1 MSGCSIKLLT
11 FSHCCSSL
19 GPVAGPH
26 ESFFLAALNP
36 VVFFVCDKLF
46 TKALITLTLGGEDFG
61 KDLLVF
67 AYDLHTVTGEGSTGY
82 LVSEIDKIF
91 EL

>member
-19 GPVAGPH
+19 GPVAGLH
-26 ESFFLAALNP
+26 ESFFLAALNT
-36 VVFFVCDKLF
+36 VVFFVSDKLF
-46 TKALITLTLGGEDFG
+46 TKALITLTLSGEDFG

-67 AYDLHTVTGEGSTGY
+67 ANDLDTVAGEGSTG
-82 LVSEIDKIF
+82 VISCF
-91 EL
+91 